1 METPGNKLVLAP
13 GDRLSCWFSCYST
26 KLRLV
31 WNNPIILAFSNN
43 FEELYPVW
51 SPWRH
56 VAWIRRQGVLL
67 SDALAIQ
74 TNYGLAEKKINFNDR
89 NFSLFGLLKLQIWFT
104 SWCPICILLAAGT
117 LWNLFLFTSLCWL
130 SLTSG
135 FDKSQGLDKFHNCSP
150 AIGDRDDFTVMIKKT
165 KKNIL

>member
-1 METPGNKLVLAP
+1 METPGDKLVLTP

-43 FEELYPVW
+43 FEELHPVW

-56 VAWIRRQGVLL
+56 GAWIRRQGVLL

-104 SWCPICILLAAGT
+104 SWCPICILLGAGT
-117 LWNLFLFTSLCWL
+117 SWNLFLFTSLCWL
-130 SLTSG
+130 SHQVLTKVKVLTNFTIVHPLLGSIW
-135 FDKSQGLDKFHNCSP
+135 FHC
-150 AIGDRDDFTVMIKKT
+150 DD
-165 KKNIL
+165 